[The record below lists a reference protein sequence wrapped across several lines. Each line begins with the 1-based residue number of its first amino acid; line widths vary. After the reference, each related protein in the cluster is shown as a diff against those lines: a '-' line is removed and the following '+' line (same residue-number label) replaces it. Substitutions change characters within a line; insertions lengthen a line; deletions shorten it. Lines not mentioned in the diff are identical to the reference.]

1 LAFQIELAR
10 ETRVDARRTGRR
22 PKVELKGILDKWK
35 VSVSR
40 SGFPLENWAGYQ
52 MKLLKPRTRIETP
65 VNYTTLGISDSNS
78 FANIGNMGAIAS
90 GPKPWAKETRV
101 AETVVE
107 VFQNAFQFCKD
118 HGVSEFH
125 IEKGT

>member
-1 LAFQIELAR
+1 
-10 ETRVDARRTGRR
+10 
-22 PKVELKGILDKWK
+22 
-35 VSVSR
+35 
-40 SGFPLENWAGYQ
+40 

-90 GPKPWAKETRV
+90 GLKPWAKETRV
-101 AETVVE
+101 ADTVVE